1 MPMITIQNLNVQYI
15 TDENGQK
22 QAVIMSIERFNQLL
36 EDIHDLAVIA
46 ERKDEPTIPHQE
58 VYEILKSDGVLSD

>member
-1 MPMITIQNLNVQYI
+1 
-15 TDENGQK
+15 
-22 QAVIMSIERFNQLL
+22 MSIERFNQLL

>member
-1 MPMITIQNLNVQYI
+1 MLTIQNLNIQYV
-15 TDENGQK
+15 TDEEGQK
-22 QAVIMSIERFNQLL
+22 QAVIMSIEQFNQLL

-46 ERKDEPTIPHQE
+46 ERREEPTISHQE